1 MSRFEISTGCAHC
14 HVNRRNF
21 LATGCAAC
29 AGAAGLGTLA
39 LPSHGAETEAKVRVR
54 IIYALH
60 APVQPGPDWP
70 NIGFQFQPVMDQFV
84 ADLRARCPGVEFVT
98 SMASHEEAAKKIVAE
113 DKNASID
120 GYVVFQLNC
129 WNRVVQTVAAT
140 GKPTLYVDFPYGG
153 SGGYL
158 VYTSE
163 FLRNKTPNIGF
174 ISAAKI
180 EDVAAVVP
188 CFATAKK
195 NNSAA
200 NFASMVA
207 DIRRGRTPAQSNMQ
221 CTADAV
227 AALAPKDCLAKL
239 REAKL
244 LVVANDTNKPIGG
257 GDLIQQQMGIEV
269 VAVPFAELNE
279 AWKVADKDQ
288 ARAIADRW
296 QKNARAIVDVSR
308 DTLENSA
315 AMYLGQ
321 KALLTKYGAKGITIN
336 CLGGFYGGHIHAYPC
351 LGFHEL
357 NNEGLIGGC
366 EADVPSAI
374 SMIAMNTLTQGRPG
388 FISDPVIDTAARQI
402 IYAHCVASN
411 KPFGPQGPANAF
423 EILTHSEDRKGA
435 AVRSLFPV
443 GYMTTTVLFS
453 APRKEILFHQGKG
466 VANVTDDRAC
476 RTKLAAEPVGD
487 IEKLFTQW
495 SSWGWHRVTV
505 FGDLKEPV
513 FALADALGWK
523 IVQEA

>member
-1 MSRFEISTGCAHC
+1 MKRFELHTGCAC
-14 HVNRRNF
+14 CQLNRRGF
-21 LATGCAAC
+21 LAAGCAAC
-29 AGAAGLGTLA
+29 GVAGLGVIGSP
-39 LPSHGAETEAKVRVR
+39 LPGAENDAKVRIR

-70 NIGFQFQPVMDQFV
+70 NVGFHFQPVMDQFV
-84 ADLRARCPGVEFVT
+84 ADLRARCPDAEFVT
-98 SMASHEEAAKKIVAE
+98 SMATGEEAAKKIVAE
-113 DKNASID
+113 DKTASID

-140 GKPTLYVDFPYGG
+140 GKPILYVDFPYGG

-158 VYTSE
+158 VYTSD
-163 FLRNKTPNIGF
+163 FLRNKTPNVGF
-174 ISAAKI
+174 ISSARI
-180 EDVAAVVP
+180 EDVAAAIP
-188 CFATAKK
+188 CFASAKK
-195 NNSAA
+195 NGSAA
-200 NFASMVA
+200 NFASLVA
-207 DIRRGRTPAQSNMQ
+207 EVRRNRTPAPGDLH
-221 CTADAV
+221 CTTDAV
-227 AALAPKDCLAKL
+227 ATLSSKDCLAKL

-244 LVVANDTNKPIGG
+244 LVVASNTNNPIGG
-257 GDLIQQQMGIEV
+257 GDIIKQQTGIEV

-288 ARAIADRW
+288 VRTIADRW
-296 QKNARAIVDVSR
+296 QKTARVIVDVTR
-308 DTLENSA
+308 ETLENSA

-321 KALLTKYGAKGITIN
+321 KALLKKYGANGITIN

-366 EADVPSAI
+366 EADVQSAV

-435 AVRSLFPV
+435 AVRSLFPL
-443 GYMTTTVLFS
+443 GCMTTTVLFS
-453 APRKEILFHQGKG
+453 APRKEILFHQGKAI
-466 VANVTDDRAC
+466 ANVTDDRAC

-495 SSWGWHRVTV
+495 CSWGWHRVTI

-523 IVQEA
+523 VIEEA

>member
-1 MSRFEISTGCAHC
+1 MKRFDIPAGCLHC
-14 HVNRRNF
+14 QVNRRNF

-29 AGAAGLGTLA
+29 AGAAGLWAAGSPA
-39 LPSHGAETEAKVRVR
+39 QAAETGSPTRVR

-60 APVQPGPDWP
+60 AAVQPGPDWP
-70 NIGFQFQPVMDQFV
+70 NIGFNFQPVMDQFV
-84 ADLRARCPGVEFVT
+84 ADLRARCPGIEFVT
-98 SMASHEEAAKKIVAE
+98 SMAANEDITRKIIEE

-120 GYVVFQLNC
+120 GYLVFQLNC
-129 WNRVVQTVAAT
+129 WNRVVQSVAAT

-163 FLRNKTPNIGF
+163 FLRNKASNIGF

-207 DIRRGRTPAQSNMQ
+207 EVRRSRTPGQSNLQ
-221 CTADAV
+221 CTADNV

-257 GDLIQQQMGIEV
+257 GDVIKQQMGIEV
-269 VAVPFAELNE
+269 MAVPFAELND
-279 AWKVADKDQ
+279 AWKTADKDQ
-288 ARAIADRW
+288 ARAVADCW
-296 QKNARAIVDVSR
+296 QKTARVIVDVSR

-321 KALLTKYGAKGITIN
+321 KALLKKYGANGITVN

-357 NNEGLIGGC
+357 NNEGYIGGC
-366 EADVPSAI
+366 EADVQSAV
-374 SMIAMNTLTQGRPG
+374 SMIAMNALTQGRPG
-388 FISDPVIDTAARQI
+388 FISDPVINTGARQI

-423 EILTHSEDRKGA
+423 KILTHSEDRKGA

-453 APRKEILFHQGKG
+453 AQRKEVLFHQGKA

-495 SSWGWHRVTV
+495 CGWGWHRVTV

-513 FALADALGWK
+513 FALAEAMGWK
-523 IVQEA
+523 VVQEA